1 MSNKVVYGGFR
12 YKRRKR
18 EDKENKIL
26 RCEFSERWIQ
36 FPVVSELTA
45 DNIDYMHLDVMT
57 KGNND
62 KPKKLCEVIVNRS
75 TLIELLNDIP
85 TIDHRGTDN
94 E

>member
-1 MSNKVVYGGFR
+1 MSNKVIYGRFR

-18 EDKENKIL
+18 EDKESKVL
-26 RCEFSERWIQ
+26 RCEVSERWIQ

-45 DNIDYMHLDVMT
+45 ANIDYMHLDVMT
-57 KGNND
+57 NGNNN
-62 KPKKLCEVIVNRS
+62 KPRKLCEVIINRS